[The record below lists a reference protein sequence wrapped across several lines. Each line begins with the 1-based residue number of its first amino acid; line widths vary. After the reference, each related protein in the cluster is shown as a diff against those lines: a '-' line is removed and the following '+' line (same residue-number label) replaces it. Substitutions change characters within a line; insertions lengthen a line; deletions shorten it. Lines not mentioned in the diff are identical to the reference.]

1 MFAGVGVNGAFNND
15 EAGDLVK
22 AGYNLQYYWDNN
34 KVNVVG
40 RAGVGANIKLSKKVY
55 FNVEVNGN
63 VLSDKYNSKK
73 AGNADWQFNALAG
86 FTIKLGKPHKKPA
99 PVYQEPAPAPAPAP
113 APVVKEEPAP
123 APAPV
128 VAKVEPLQ
136 KNIFFLINSS
146 KIRAKEQVKVEELV
160 RYLNEH
166 PDAKVTITG
175 FADKQTGNAS
185 INRRIS
191 QRRANSVALALKNKG
206 IAADRIS
213 IDFKGDTVQPF
224 GTKEENRVSVCV
236 AE

>member
-1 MFAGVGVNGAFNND
+1 M
-15 EAGDLVK
+15 
-22 AGYNLQYYWDNN
+22 
-34 KVNVVG
+34 
-40 RAGVGANIKLSKKVY
+40 
-55 FNVEVNGN
+55 
-63 VLSDKYNSKK
+63 
-73 AGNADWQFNALAG
+73 
-86 FTIKLGKPHKKPA
+86 
-99 PVYQEPAPAPAPAP
+99 
-113 APVVKEEPAP
+113 
-123 APAPV
+123 
-128 VAKVEPLQ
+128 AKVEPLQ

>member
-1 MFAGVGVNGAFNND
+1 M
-15 EAGDLVK
+15 
-22 AGYNLQYYWDNN
+22 
-34 KVNVVG
+34 
-40 RAGVGANIKLSKKVY
+40 
-55 FNVEVNGN
+55 
-63 VLSDKYNSKK
+63 
-73 AGNADWQFNALAG
+73 
-86 FTIKLGKPHKKPA
+86 
-99 PVYQEPAPAPAPAP
+99 
-113 APVVKEEPAP
+113 KEEPAP